1 MLSRATHF
9 MSLRAKIRGPHGIL
23 CTRGEKG
30 ANNHKSEHCRLRQ
43 CDFKSAVCAVR
54 KVHRV
59 KAMMRCFC
67 LSAKAML
74 PSARCVPLTRFG
86 FIFVIPSGNTRD
98 PKRYF
103 CTFGEKAHT
112 SKRVS
117 VIACDNAISKV
128 QCATHLPEG
137 LHIIKPTQDTF
148 VLAWSNDGA
157 KKHARKRV
165 FESLFVLP
173 CYFPTN
179 PLMASSI
186 SL

>member
-1 MLSRATHF
+1 MWSVFEKNHKMLCVPLTHF
-9 MSLRAKIRGPHGIL
+9 
-23 CTRGEKG
+23 
-30 ANNHKSEHCRLRQ
+30 
-43 CDFKSAVCAVR
+43 AVPLTLLPKCNKFVIASVAWQSPGR
-54 KVHRV
+54 DTGHRV

-74 PSARCVPLTRFG
+74 PSARYVPLTRFG

-112 SKRVS
+112 SIRVS

-137 LHIIKPTQDTF
+137 HHIIKPTQDTLYLRGEMWRKKNTPESVF
-148 VLAWSNDGA
+148 LKIVLFC
-157 KKHARKRV
+157 RV
-165 FESLFVLP
+165 IFRR
-173 CYFPTN
+173 
-179 PLMASSI
+179 I
-186 SL
+186 H